1 MLNIRPPENWKQ
13 LPDVEKAKYF
23 ASVGDSNMVWY
34 MAEKGALNELPEAE
48 QRQIVSQAFSKSADL
63 RDKLASEG
71 KYSKQEWEDQKIQEA
86 GVNFSRNQRAKALE
100 ILLNPDGKDLKEQL
114 REFSKP
120 KE

>member
-71 KYSKQEWEDQKIQEA
+71 KYSKQEWEDQNFKRLVSTFREINGQKLLRFYLIPMEKI
-86 GVNFSRNQRAKALE
+86 
-100 ILLNPDGKDLKEQL
+100 
-114 REFSKP
+114 
-120 KE
+120 